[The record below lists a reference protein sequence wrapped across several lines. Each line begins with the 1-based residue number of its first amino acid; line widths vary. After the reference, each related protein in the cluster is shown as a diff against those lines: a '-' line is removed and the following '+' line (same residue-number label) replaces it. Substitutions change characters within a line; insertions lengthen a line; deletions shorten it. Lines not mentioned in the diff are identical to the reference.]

1 MTQVS
6 KRSRSDRESG
16 KADSRSSDNVTK
28 AKSFSLDSPF
38 FFSISSLVLSFI
50 VLTAFAFFH
59 ISHFYCFIYVYACV
73 HVSGYFI

>member
-1 MTQVS
+1 M
-6 KRSRSDRESG
+6 
-16 KADSRSSDNVTK
+16 
-28 AKSFSLDSPF
+28 SLRQSLFLLTLPF
-38 FFSISSLVLSFI
+38 FFSISSSLVLSFI